1 MRSLKWVRN
10 ASRPSSNRNHVVAA
24 LKFGEGLFFGQI
36 VINFAICLSCLQVF
50 IPKVWFFIGAAGRSK
65 LDPSVGRHSRD
76 YSSTEKMDILNMS
89 KSEQTGFSLVEV
101 LIAVFVLALG
111 VIGVAGMQL
120 TAIRTSQQSAFQ
132 TTAVELATE
141 MGDEM
146 RANEQQMQMPDG
158 SNPFLNVDYQSQ
170 SGAPASAHATCYSRA
185 ANCSG
190 EELAA
195 FDINEWEQRV
205 KASLPTSRAKI
216 CRDGSP
222 WDGDAKSLTWDCDPS
237 SGNIVIKI
245 GWRARNPDGS
255 FAAASGIPFPPI
267 VALTVMPG
275 TR

>member
-1 MRSLKWVRN
+1 
-10 ASRPSSNRNHVVAA
+10 VA
-24 LKFGEGLFFGQI
+24 LEFDEGLFFGKY
-36 VINFAICLSCLQVF
+36 VINYAIYLKSLQIF
-50 IPKVWFFIGAAGRSK
+50 LPTIFIGAAGEQVG
-65 LDPSVGRHSRD
+65 SVRRGRHPQD
-76 YSSTEKMDILNMS
+76 HSSIEIDILNMS

-120 TAIRTSQQSAFQ
+120 TAMRTSQQSAFQ
-132 TTAVELATE
+132 TNAVELATE

-146 RANEQQMQMPDG
+146 RANDQQMQLPDG

-195 FDINEWEQRV
+195 FDINEWEQRI
-205 KASLPTSRAKI
+205 KASLPVSRAKI
-216 CRDGSP
+216 CRDGRP
-222 WDGDAKSLTWDCDPS
+222 WDGEAKSLTWDCDSS

-255 FAAASGIPFPPI
+255 FTAASGMSFPPI
-267 VALTVMPG
+267 VALTVMPR

>member
-1 MRSLKWVRN
+1 MKGFFFGKYVINYAIYLRSL
-10 ASRPSSNRNHVVAA
+10 
-24 LKFGEGLFFGQI
+24 QI
-36 VINFAICLSCLQVF
+36 FLPTI
-50 IPKVWFFIGAAGRSK
+50 FIGAAGEQVG
-65 LDPSVGRHSRD
+65 SVRRGRHPQD
-76 YSSTEKMDILNMS
+76 HSSIEIDILNMS

-120 TAIRTSQQSAFQ
+120 TAMRTSQQSAFQ
-132 TTAVELATE
+132 TNAVELATE

-146 RANEQQMQMPDG
+146 RANDQQMQLPDG

-195 FDINEWEQRV
+195 FDINEWEQRI
-205 KASLPTSRAKI
+205 KASLPVSRAKI
-216 CRDGSP
+216 CRDGRP
-222 WDGDAKSLTWDCDPS
+222 WDGEAKSLTWDCDSS

-255 FAAASGIPFPPI
+255 FTAASGMSFPPI
-267 VALTVMPG
+267 VALTVMPR